1 MNTENKKN
9 KLKNHL
15 KEIVQKILNE
25 ITENEKIENTIAKL
39 STIIE
44 KTLNIFFEISTI
56 SEKSKNDINLFLDN
70 LCKWCIGR
78 LNDIIS
84 ELVKDNSNELSL
96 LLFNEQTKVK
106 KKHNVEKMLS
116 NEKSIDEFRLQSENK
131 LKPDITNKVYFLAVK
146 DIYKIISENIVEM
159 SEDVMKEE
167 FNKII
172 PELRNYISDEKL
184 KKLSNMILQDIIKN
198 K

>member
-1 MNTENKKN
+1 
-9 KLKNHL
+9 
-15 KEIVQKILNE
+15 
-25 ITENEKIENTIAKL
+25 
-39 STIIE
+39 
-44 KTLNIFFEISTI
+44 
-56 SEKSKNDINLFLDN
+56 
-70 LCKWCIGR
+70 
-78 LNDIIS
+78 
-84 ELVKDNSNELSL
+84 
-96 LLFNEQTKVK
+96 
-106 KKHNVEKMLS
+106 MLS

>member
-116 NEKSIDEFRLQSENK
+116 NEKSIDEFRLQSENE

-184 KKLSNMILQDIIKN
+184 KKLSNMILQDIIK
-198 K
+198 